1 MNRESGHPEGGGRRA
16 RNALGVLIALL
27 AAVLGIAIFAAE
39 RIATSTDTYV
49 DRAVTATAYADD
61 ILLEVASEQTG
72 VRSYFVTRQT
82 FSLQAYQAGRRTALE
97 DLNHLQGFVAE
108 RPSLAPLVQAARSQ
122 LEAVHRSFQQEINLV
137 RNGHIVRAQ
146 AAAGGAQVQLR
157 ALRRTIGRI
166 HGDVG
171 RFVAGARES
180 QRRTYL
186 ISLTALLGFG
196 VAALLA
202 GCWLF
207 LRVPERMRELE
218 TSRRRVLDELL
229 RAEELERGRI
239 AAELHDDTIQAMTAA
254 LMTVDRLS
262 SAARAGDTDRVAEV
276 LPATRTMLAD
286 AVERARRLTF
296 ELHPPLLE
304 ASGLGV
310 ALTDLIK
317 RATEDEG
324 LETVVDVD
332 LGRYPFVVEDLA
344 YRIVREAVANARRR
358 TGATRLEVDVREHRG
373 AIHGRVWDN
382 GVGAVPAP
390 GRDRDPLRLDL
401 GLDALAERAR
411 LADGD
416 LAVRTAPGGGT
427 LVAFWLPLVDSPSV
441 ADPEPAATV

>member
-1 MNRESGHPEGGGRRA
+1 MPLSHCA
-16 RNALGVLIALL
+16 RVTPSRIDG
-27 AAVLGIAIFAAE
+27 AASRKTEAGSF
-39 RIATSTDTYV
+39 R
-49 DRAVTATAYADD
+49 ATAAG
-61 ILLEVASEQTG
+61 TK
-72 VRSYFVTRQT
+72 RSRSALISRR
-82 FSLQAYQAGRRTALE
+82 SLGGMAVSAAL
-97 DLNHLQGFVAE
+97 
-108 RPSLAPLVQAARSQ
+108 
-122 LEAVHRSFQQEINLV
+122 
-137 RNGHIVRAQ
+137 
-146 AAAGGAQVQLR
+146 
-157 ALRRTIGRI
+157 
-166 HGDVG
+166 
-171 RFVAGARES
+171 AGARAA
-180 QRRTYL
+180 RRAAAAATD
-186 ISLTALLGFG
+186 
-196 VAALLA
+196 ALLA

-304 ASGLGV
+304 ASGLGG
-310 ALTDLIK
+310 APTGPIK
-317 RATEDEG
+317 RAPQDEG
-324 LETVVDVD
+324 GETGGDGG

-390 GRDRDPLRLDL
+390 GRDRDPLRLD
-401 GLDALAERAR
+401 
-411 LADGD
+411 
-416 LAVRTAPGGGT
+416 
-427 LVAFWLPLVDSPSV
+427 
-441 ADPEPAATV
+441 